1 MLTYSIYDTPLGKM
15 LIAADEIGIVHLYPA
30 QKVDTQGM
38 EQGETPLLRQAA
50 QKLEAYLK
58 GEGDTLSDLPLSPR
72 GTPFQKQVWR
82 ALRTVPM
89 GKPAVCLWP
98 KPWQVRQPGGG
109 GSTENTIL
117 LVYLSP
123 HCGSGW
129 LSVGFTQ
136 MNENIAPAPRAC
148 RIKRRLFAG

>member
-72 GTPFQKQVWR
+72 GTPFQKQVWQ
-82 ALRTVPM
+82 ALRTVPYGETRSYAWLAQAI
-89 GKPAVCLWP
+89 GKPKAARAV
-98 KPWQVRQPGGG
+98 GGANG
-109 GSTENTIL
+109 KNTIL
-117 LVYLSP
+117 LAIPCHRIVGAD
-123 HCGSGW
+123 GS
-129 LSVGFTQ
+129 LVGFG
-136 MNENIAPAPRAC
+136 
-148 RIKRRLFAG
+148 AGMEMKKTLLQLEGAL